1 LLSLLLSAVVGL
13 MGGVGLAFFLE
24 YLDNTLRIPE
34 EAERYLGLPSL
45 AVVPDFLSAN
55 HHSEPNSKTFLS
67 GVKEAAQ
74 RRISG
79 RSSHAQSPTADKELV
94 SFHHPF
100 SAVTEA
106 YRTLRTAILLS
117 RAGEA
122 PRTIV
127 FTSAAAGEGKTVT
140 TVNLATIFAQ
150 MDLRVLVIDADL
162 RRPRCHQVLRMVNG
176 DGLTELL
183 TGQKEVH
190 EIIKPTTVENLFLLS
205 SGAIPPN
212 PAELIGSRKMHDT
225 LSALQGDY
233 DCIFIDSPPVMPV
246 SDTVLLSTVVDGV
259 VLVIDGQATPRNLV
273 RDAQSRLNYARAKIL
288 GVVLNRINMQGG
300 DYPYY
305 YYHYASYYHHTD
317 GRGES

>member
-1 LLSLLLSAVVGL
+1 LLLSAVVGL
-13 MGGVGLAFFLE
+13 LGGVGLAFFLE

-55 HHSEPNSKTFLS
+55 HHGEPNSKTFLS

-79 RSSHAQSPTADKELV
+79 KSSHAQSPTADKELV

-106 YRTLRTAILLS
+106 YRTLRTALLLS

-150 MDLRVLVIDADL
+150 MDLRVLVVDADL